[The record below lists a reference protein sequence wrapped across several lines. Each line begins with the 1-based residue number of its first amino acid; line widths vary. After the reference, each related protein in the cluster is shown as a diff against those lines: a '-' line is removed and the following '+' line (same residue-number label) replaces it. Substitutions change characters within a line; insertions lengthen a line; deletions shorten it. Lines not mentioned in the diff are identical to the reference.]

1 MNKKIYLIANWKC
14 NKSPIEAEI
23 FMDQLKEIKDTIPQD
38 NVVVICPSMLSVDRV
53 AESIQGTNFHC
64 GVQNFFNY
72 DGGAFTGEI
81 SLVQLLSMNVT
92 FAIIGHSE
100 RRDYFGENDEI
111 VNIKTHE
118 ALLSGF
124 IPVVCVGETLE
135 ERQEEKTPEV
145 ITKQVR
151 EAIKDIPAEFVKKI
165 VWAYEP
171 LWAIGT
177 GKTAT
182 PDDAD
187 KVCHLVKEV
196 VSNEIDCE
204 VSEINVLYGGS
215 VKASNFYDYVSSVSI
230 DGVLVG
236 GASLDIEQWKEMV
249 TRRVVR
255 LKSIQ
260 NQPNK
265 RLAHR

>member
-23 FMDQLKEIKDTIPQD
+23 FMDQLKEIQDTIPKD

-53 AESIQGTNFHC
+53 SECIQGTNFHC

-81 SLVQLLSMNVT
+81 SLQQLLSLNVT
-92 FAIIGHSE
+92 FTLIGHSE
-100 RRDYFGENDEI
+100 RREYFGENDEI
-111 VNIKTHE
+111 VNIKARE
-118 ALLSGF
+118 ALITG
-124 IPVVCVGETLE
+124 IVPVICVGESLE
-135 ERQEEKTPEV
+135 EREKEQTPQV
-145 ITKQVR
+145 ISTQVR
-151 EAIKDIPAEFVKKI
+151 EALKDIPGAVAKNI
-165 VWAYEP
+165 IWAYEP

-187 KVCHLVKEV
+187 KVCHLIKEV
-196 VSNEIDCE
+196 VSNETDLSI
-204 VSEINVLYGGS
+204 SEINVLYGGS
-215 VKASNFYDYVSSVSI
+215 VKANNFYDYVSSVSI

-236 GASLDIEQWKEMV
+236 GASLDFEQFKEMV

-265 RLAHR
+265 RLANR